1 MKLSTDYDFQRGIE
15 ELKKASK
22 SFPSG
27 SGIYKFIDSNDITLY
42 VGKAKNLKKRI
53 SSYLNDNRQTNR
65 IKTLVSLTNSLI
77 FIKTPNEIDS
87 FILENNLIKKLKP
100 KFNIRLMDDKS
111 YPYITISTSSR
122 WPRIRKF
129 RGKQNRQDIYFGP
142 FANVNIVDQVL
153 HQLER
158 AFLLRSCSDSFFNSR
173 KRPCVLYQIKR
184 CSAPCTDEINSKSY
198 KSLVQQAIN
207 FLKGKNEDIK
217 KNLVE
222 EMKDESE
229 KENYEVAANLRD
241 RIKAISKISF
251 EKYSD
256 LNNDEN
262 FDIVFFHK
270 KYEQLFVQVFFFRGG
285 KNFGNKDFFLSDK
298 ELDSVNAMMRQFL
311 IFFYKNNIP
320 PKEVLI
326 NFSLDEK
333 ETITSIIAKDRG
345 YKVTIRKPKRGKK
358 LLLLKMVKENI
369 RATLKNNITNDQVV
383 LKKLCSKLK
392 LSNFPHKI
400 EIYDNSHLNGTNPV
414 GTMVVYQNFEF
425 TKDQYKKFNIKTDQ
439 RKIFDDY
446 FMMNQVLN
454 RRFDFSS
461 DWKKDLPNLII
472 IDGGKGQLNVALN
485 TLKERNIKNVDII
498 SIAKGKNR
506 NKDPETIYSAN
517 GVLKFDINDKGLF
530 FLQRLRDEAHR
541 FAVSSQKIR
550 RNLSYQKSL
559 FDGIDGIG
567 KKLKN
572 NLLSYFGSIENIKSA
587 SLSDLKK
594 TPGIGKGMAIK
605 IYREFNKIV

>member
-1 MKLSTDYDFQRGIE
+1 MKLSTDYDFQRGIK

-22 SFPSG
+22 SFPNG

-129 RGKQNRQDIYFGP
+129 RGKQDRQDIYFGP

-184 CSAPCTDEINSKSY
+184 CSAPCTDEITSKSY

-222 EMKDESE
+222 EMKEESE

-345 YKVTIRKPKRGKK
+345 YKVNIRKPKRGKK

-369 RATLKNNITNDQVV
+369 KASIKNNVTNDQAV

-425 TKDQYKKFNIKTDQ
+425 TKDQYKKFN
-439 RKIFDDY
+439 
-446 FMMNQVLN
+446 L
-454 RRFDFSS
+454 S
-461 DWKKDLPNLII
+461 LIHI
-472 IDGGKGQLNVALN
+472 
-485 TLKERNIKNVDII
+485 
-498 SIAKGKNR
+498 
-506 NKDPETIYSAN
+506 
-517 GVLKFDINDKGLF
+517 
-530 FLQRLRDEAHR
+530 
-541 FAVSSQKIR
+541 
-550 RNLSYQKSL
+550 
-559 FDGIDGIG
+559 
-567 KKLKN
+567 
-572 NLLSYFGSIENIKSA
+572 
-587 SLSDLKK
+587 
-594 TPGIGKGMAIK
+594 
-605 IYREFNKIV
+605 

>member
-1 MKLSTDYDFQRGIE
+1 MKLSTDYDFQRGIK

-22 SFPSG
+22 SFPNG

-129 RGKQNRQDIYFGP
+129 RGKQDRQDIYFGP

-184 CSAPCTDEINSKSY
+184 CSAPCTDEITSKSY

-222 EMKDESE
+222 EMKEESE

-345 YKVTIRKPKRGKK
+345 YKVNIRKPKRGKK

-369 RATLKNNITNDQVV
+369 KASIKNNVTNDQAV

-425 TKDQYKKFNIKTDQ
+425 TKDQYKKFNIKTDK

-454 RRFDFSS
+454 RRFDFTS

-485 TLKERNIKNVDII
+485 TLKERNIKNIDII

-506 NKDPETIYSAN
+506 NKDPETIYSAY
-517 GVLKFDINDKGLF
+517 GELKFNINDKELF

-587 SLSDLKK
+587 SLSDLMCSSEPK
-594 TPGIGKGMAIK
+594 
-605 IYREFNKIV
+605 